1 MRLPDGIGPLQSG
14 TDVPTPIRGVRV
26 EDMGRTRLIAIVAV
40 AALCAGLGM
49 SLVAAQTD
57 EIDDAKAQRDE
68 IRARA
73 AEWASALDPL
83 VAENDELEAAVAT
96 LTANVETQQAE
107 LEGIRSALE
116 QAERDVMIADE
127 AIAEAEAE
135 VAALRELI
143 RARAVEAFIDP
154 DDGVFEQ
161 VLSATD
167 IGEAALRRAF
177 IRSVSISDAELLD
190 ELRVA
195 EAEVVDQREA
205 AAAARDEVGLQLTA
219 EAETLA
225 ELEVALADQQRLRD
239 ALEQRIADYNAEID
253 ALEASDADVTA
264 RIQGLIAD
272 EAAREAA
279 IAEAARVA
287 AERERLARLQAEQEA
302 ARAAAAA
309 QQSLATGEVTVAEST
324 ALGAEAFDSAPLP
337 ASAPSALAWPVGG
350 VVTSPFGP
358 RWGRMH
364 EGIDIGAPTGSSIGA
379 AAGGVVISAGYDGG
393 YGNAVIVDHGGGLVT
408 LYGHMNEILTSTGAQ
423 VSTGQLL
430 GTVGCTGSC
439 TGPHVHFETRVN
451 GIPYDPMAYLG

>member
-1 MRLPDGIGPLQSG
+1 MR
-14 TDVPTPIRGVRV
+14 
-26 EDMGRTRLIAIVAV
+26 RTRLIAIVAV

-96 LTANVETQQAE
+96 LTANVEAQEAE
-107 LEGIRSALE
+107 LEGIRAALA
-116 QAERDVMIADE
+116 QAERDVVMADE
-127 AIAEAEAE
+127 AIADAEAE
-135 VAALRELI
+135 VSALRDLI

-205 AAAARDEVGLQLTA
+205 AEAARDEVGLQLA
-219 EAETLA
+219 AQADTLA
-225 ELEVALADQQRLRD
+225 ELESSLADQQRLQD
-239 ALEQRIADYNAEID
+239 ALEKRIADYNAEID

-272 EAAREAA
+272 EEAREAA

-302 ARAAAAA
+302 ARVAAAA

-324 ALGAEAFDSAPLP
+324 ALGAEVFDSVPLP
-337 ASAPSALAWPVGG
+337 SSAPSVLAWPVGG

-393 YGNAVIVDHGGGLVT
+393 YGNVVIVDHGGGLVT
-408 LYGHMNEILTSTGAQ
+408 LYGHMSEILTSTGAQ
-423 VSTGQLL
+423 VSTGQQL